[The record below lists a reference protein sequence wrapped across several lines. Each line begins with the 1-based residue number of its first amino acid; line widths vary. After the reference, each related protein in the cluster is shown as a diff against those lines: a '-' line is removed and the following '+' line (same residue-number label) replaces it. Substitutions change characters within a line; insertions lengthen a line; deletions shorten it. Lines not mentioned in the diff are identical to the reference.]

1 MNFLLCTK
9 NHNCSET
16 YFSVKELVQVLACT
30 PQILWD
36 WVFCLFTQAPLSL
49 CCVNSISQFYCSLNW
64 IRLRA
69 VTLTFIKT
77 TAHIKPTKCY
87 GVFICKIRNTFH
99 DYSLFQ
105 ELKTIVYCYAGARVA
120 CVSVIQYSEYLLRIF
135 ICDIYERTSL

>member
-30 PQILWD
+30 PRILWY
-36 WVFCLFTQAPLSL
+36 WVLCLFTRAPLSL

-77 TAHIKPTKCY
+77 TAHIKPTKSY
-87 GVFICKIRNTFH
+87 GVFICKIRNSFH